1 MIFFFLDFFKC
12 FNDIY
17 NYLFV
22 PNKGII
28 WWPLE
33 YNRPR
38 AWFLFQD
45 NFYDDIPSWAVA
57 NIMNNNPDLPVYM
70 IRKNCVN
77 YTTYLESNNLFK
89 TCNNSNRMI
98 LILDQH
104 YCGPSQNYLEKK
116 LSFFLAASQRAD
128 WEETYIRNSLEREI
142 VTSFIEIDV

>member
-1 MIFFFLDFFKC
+1 
-12 FNDIY
+12 
-17 NYLFV
+17 
-22 PNKGII
+22 
-28 WWPLE
+28 
-33 YNRPR
+33 
-38 AWFLFQD
+38 
-45 NFYDDIPSWAVA
+45 
-57 NIMNNNPDLPVYM
+57 MNNNPDLPVYM

-104 YCGPSQNYLEKK
+104 YCGPSQNYLVRKNSII
-116 LSFFLAASQRAD
+116 LFSGLAQRAD

>member
-1 MIFFFLDFFKC
+1 
-12 FNDIY
+12 
-17 NYLFV
+17 
-22 PNKGII
+22 
-28 WWPLE
+28 
-33 YNRPR
+33 
-38 AWFLFQD
+38 
-45 NFYDDIPSWAVA
+45 
-57 NIMNNNPDLPVYM
+57 MNNNPDLPVYM